1 MRLPP
6 LTQLETE
13 WLILRP
19 LAPGDAPAL
28 FEQMLSDPETMKY
41 LPIGRHGDLAQT
53 HAYIAEA
60 RRGWRSRTLIRY
72 ACECRATGQLAGVIE
87 LTPDLP
93 CVRLSVMIAKRGG
106 TRRRRA
112 CLMALQELLGWLL
125 AQRGVQRIYAHC
137 VAGGPAGNSIER
149 LGFRCEAVLKRHEP
163 QPNRDL
169 PAADCLL
176 YVLTRRTYPCAP
188 APDAGTWLS
197 DLLRDSS
204 GGRARL

>member
-1 MRLPP
+1 MRFPP
-6 LTQLETE
+6 LTPFETE

-19 LAPGDAPAL
+19 LVPDDAAAL
-28 FEQMLSDPETMKY
+28 FEQMLGDAETMKY
-41 LPIGRHGDLAQT
+41 LPILRHGDLAQT

-60 RRGWRSRTLIRY
+60 RRGWRDGTLIRY
-72 ACECRATGQLAGVIE
+72 ACECRATGQLAAVIE

-137 VAGGPAGNSIER
+137 VTGGPAGDCIER
-149 LGFRCEAVLKRHEP
+149 LGFRCEALLKRHEP
-163 QPNRDL
+163 QPNREL
-169 PAADCLL
+169 PMADCHL
-176 YVLTRRTYPCAP
+176 YVLTRYASPSAP
-188 APDAGTWLS
+188 APDAGTWLRE
-197 DLLRDSS
+197 LLRDST
-204 GGRARL
+204 GGNAWL